1 MNETGD
7 EETRSVVDRAKDKET
22 KAQYVKYDRH
32 GDEWDRVIK
41 DPERAKVGRSWLRS
55 DTVDAWRHDRMRLPL
70 KAIISSDV
78 DASWL
83 TIGDGR
89 YGTDANF
96 LLRSGVKRVHCTDIS
111 DTLLK
116 EGASCGFITEFSAQ
130 NAEALNFDDNSFDYV
145 YCKEAFHHFPR
156 AFVALYEMFR
166 VARKGVVITEPRDN
180 DNDPAP
186 LTFVRDIAKR
196 IVRRRADIAT
206 HSFETVGNYVYTVS
220 ERELEKFMLGMH
232 YRDIAFTGLNDAYIQ
247 GVEFASLAS
256 RDPKDVAIKRR
267 VERSIALQDIISGL
281 KLRKS
286 RLLTAALFKIEP
298 HDAMR
303 NALKEMN
310 WRVKKLPANP
320 YL

>member
-1 MNETGD
+1 MNETAKT
-7 EETRSVVDRAKDKET
+7 ETSVAGSTKDAET
-22 KAQYVKYDRH
+22 KAGYFKYDRH
-32 GDEWDRVIK
+32 CEEWDRVLA

-70 KAIISSDV
+70 KAIIESDA

-96 LLRSGVKRVHCTDIS
+96 LLRSGAKRVHCTDIS
-111 DTLLK
+111 DKLLK
-116 EGASCGFITEFSAQ
+116 QGASEGFITEFSAQ
-130 NAEALNFDDNSFDYV
+130 NAEALRFEDNSFDYV

-166 VARKGVVITEPRDN
+166 VARKGVVLTEPRDN

-196 IVRRRADIAT
+196 IIRRRTDIAT
-206 HSFETVGNYVYTVS
+206 HSFETVGNYVYSVS

-232 YRDIAFTGLNDAYIQ
+232 YRDIAFTGVNDAYIE
-247 GVEFASLAS
+247 GVEFAPLAS
-256 RDPKDVAIKRR
+256 NDPKDVAIKRK
-267 VERSIALQDIISGL
+267 VERSIAIQNMISSL

-286 RLLTAALFKIEP
+286 RLITAALFKVEP
-298 HDAMR
+298 SVALR
-303 NALKEMN
+303 EALKEMG